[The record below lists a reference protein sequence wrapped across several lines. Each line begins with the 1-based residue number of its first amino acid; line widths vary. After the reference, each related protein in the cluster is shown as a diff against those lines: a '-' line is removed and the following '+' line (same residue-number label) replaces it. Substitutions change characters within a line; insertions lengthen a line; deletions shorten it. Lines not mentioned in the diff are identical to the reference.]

1 MADCIFCKIVK
12 GTIPSEKVWE
22 SEDVLAF
29 KDIEPQAPVH
39 ILLIPKKHIASLND
53 LKPEDKDTVAN
64 IVLAAQ
70 QIAAEQ
76 GVAENGYRIVNNCGA
91 DGGQIVHHI
100 HFHLLGGAKLG
111 VLNAAK

>member
-100 HFHLLGGAKLG
+100 HFHLLGGAELG